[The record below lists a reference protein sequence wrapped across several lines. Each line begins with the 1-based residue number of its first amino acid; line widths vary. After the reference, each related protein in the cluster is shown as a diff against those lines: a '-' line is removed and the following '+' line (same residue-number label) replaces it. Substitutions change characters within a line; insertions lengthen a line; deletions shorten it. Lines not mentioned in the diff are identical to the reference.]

1 MLSEGPV
8 RNKKAQ
14 RAAWLSLLSGG
25 LYAGGS
31 WFAARAL
38 ADRLISPEGLAPA
51 SEGREHLLAALRETG
66 AFVADYRHP
75 GSARHP
81 VELAAVFASP
91 GQPATRP
98 TILFLHGK
106 GGNTAEWRP
115 DALRALRCGYNA
127 LLPDLRGHRPSG
139 GSFVT
144 YGFLEKE
151 DLANSLNAAR
161 ERFALDPK
169 RLGLHG
175 CSAGSTAALEF
186 AADNAAVHALW
197 LESPYAEPRAMAR
210 HYLALTTGLPPWF
223 LGLTARWAVRH
234 AIARV
239 RRELA
244 LAPGE
249 KGLDRVDP
257 LAAVR
262 RVRGSVCL
270 VYGEEDGLVPPP
282 FAEKLASALPPGSS
296 VWRVEKAGHCH
307 HDNEPARVVA
317 QEYERRWVEFF
328 QNSLPVREGRTPGAT
343 LDS

>member
-1 MLSEGPV
+1 MRS
-8 RNKKAQ
+8 KKGQ

-51 SEGREHLLAALRETG
+51 TEGRENLIAALRETG
-66 AFVADYRHP
+66 AFVADYRHR
-75 GSARHP
+75 GSARDP
-81 VELAAVFASP
+81 VELAAVFASSGEP
-91 GQPATRP
+91 QRRP

-106 GGNTAEWRP
+106 GGNAAEWRP
-115 DALRALRCGYNA
+115 DALRALRLGYNA

-139 GSFVT
+139 GSLVT

-161 ERFALDPK
+161 ERFGLDPT

-175 CSAGSTAALEF
+175 CSAGSTVALEF
-186 AADNAAVHALW
+186 AADNVAVRALW

-210 HYLALTTGLPPWF
+210 HYLSLATGLPPWL

-244 LAPGE
+244 LGKAE

-257 LAAVR
+257 LAAVA
-262 RVRGSVCL
+262 RVRASVCL
-270 VYGEEDGLVPPP
+270 VYGEEDELVPPR
-282 FAEKLASALPPGSS
+282 FAERLATALPPGSS
-296 VWRVEKAGHCH
+296 VWRAAKAGHCH
-307 HDNEPARVVA
+307 HENEPARVVA
-317 QEYERRWVEFF
+317 QEYERRWREFF
-328 QNSLPVREGRTPGAT
+328 QKSLPVG
-343 LDS
+343 